1 MYSEWRVHN
10 KASIRDSVH
19 KLRKTHT
26 QIVNNRQT
34 VPWLTKEVL
43 QLMRRRN
50 IAFRKMKKYGRV
62 VYQQDYRKLRNAVV
76 SKVRKN
82 KESFF
87 NRIVPSN
94 QKRILEGH

>member
-1 MYSEWRVHN
+1 
-10 KASIRDSVH
+10 
-19 KLRKTHT
+19 
-26 QIVNNRQT
+26 
-34 VPWLTKEVL
+34 
-43 QLMRRRN
+43 MRRRN
-50 IAFRKMKKYGRV
+50 IAFWKMKKYGRV

-94 QKRILEGH
+94 QKEFWKVIKFLMCINHQFHLCVIIMH